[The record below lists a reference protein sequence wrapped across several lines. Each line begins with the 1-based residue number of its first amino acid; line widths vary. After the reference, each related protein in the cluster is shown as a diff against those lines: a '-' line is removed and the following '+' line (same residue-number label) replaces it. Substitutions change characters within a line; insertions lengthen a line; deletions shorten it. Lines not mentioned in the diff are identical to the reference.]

1 MKDYQKWRIREL
13 FLSYCWENDKW
24 ADLVYEKL
32 RESEGIEMKRDKREI
47 DYSEDIVEFMDSIR
61 NACMKFL
68 QLSRTTIM

>member
-1 MKDYQKWRIREL
+1 M
-13 FLSYCWENDKW
+13 